1 MNKILDVIKSALNKI
16 PSLPAR
22 AMWAIYG
29 YAAFLFISM
38 LVYAAM
44 ILESWHRMGVEPIK
58 DMKDFCEVLFS
69 SAAVTAVSFCS
80 RYFVDENK
88 NGIPDEEE
96 KEERGRR
103 P

>member
-1 MNKILDVIKSALNKI
+1 MSKILDVLKSVINKI
-16 PSLPAR
+16 PLLPLR
-22 AMWAIYG
+22 AMWAIYI
-29 YAAFLFISM
+29 YAAFLFVAM
-38 LVYAAM
+38 LVYAFM
-44 ILESWHRMGVEPIK
+44 ILESWHRLGVEPIK

-69 SAAVTAVSFCS
+69 SAAVTAVSFCA

-96 KEERGRR
+96 KEEKGRR